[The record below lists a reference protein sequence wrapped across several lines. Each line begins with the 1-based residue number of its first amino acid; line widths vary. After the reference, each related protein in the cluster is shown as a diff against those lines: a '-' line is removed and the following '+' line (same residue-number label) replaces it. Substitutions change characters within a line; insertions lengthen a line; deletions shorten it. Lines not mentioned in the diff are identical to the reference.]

1 MSFSTGPLS
10 VIINAA
16 AWCDWRAVSAQVMA
30 EVQALNERADIDG
43 IVVQMPLPAGVN
55 SDKVGQQYSPGRFI
69 PQSTFPLYILLS
81 VIKM

>member
-1 MSFSTGPLS
+1 
-10 VIINAA
+10 
-16 AWCDWRAVSAQVMA
+16 MA